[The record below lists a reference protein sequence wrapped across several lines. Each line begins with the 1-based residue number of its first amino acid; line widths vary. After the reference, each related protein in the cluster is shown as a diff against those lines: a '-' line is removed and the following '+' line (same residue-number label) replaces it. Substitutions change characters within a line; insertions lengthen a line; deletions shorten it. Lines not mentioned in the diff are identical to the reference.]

1 MKQNQVEILL
11 IEDNPDEAELAIRS
25 LKKNSL
31 ANNLVHIDDGAEA
44 LEYIEKNPPPPS
56 LIFLDLNMP
65 VMDGFGF
72 LEEFEKLDE
81 TVRNHC
87 HVVVLS
93 SSISAEDIN
102 RASTN
107 PYVTRYVNK
116 PLSEKYLDAIHFE

>member
-1 MKQNQVEILL
+1 
-11 IEDNPDEAELAIRS
+11 
-25 LKKNSL
+25 
-31 ANNLVHIDDGAEA
+31 
-44 LEYIEKNPPPPS
+44 
-56 LIFLDLNMP
+56 MP

-81 TVRNHC
+81 QVRNHC

-116 PLSEKYLDAIHFE
+116 PLSEKYLDAIHF